1 MSLEDFSIF
10 DSLGMTE
17 QELKAEAKRP
27 LDFWVRQVR
36 ETKDPA
42 EALKLLNMAEEWTPE
57 QRISVIKGMLTLN
70 LVSFLTSNNV
80 DFLDYDGWKKYMQEN
95 PFVPAQILDIPNEG
109 VMELSVQAMKI
120 LRPKVTKDMMKSG
133 RAPKPQKLLSKLL
146 DHWIPPARKE
156 EKILFF
162 IGWTIYATVMN
173 TQAQAGMSI
182 PIEKKAVSLAVESG
196 KEVKPIDESGQLC
209 DINDLM
215 ARIKVNIT

>member
-1 MSLEDFSIF
+1 MSPEDFSIF

-17 QELKAEAKRP
+17 QELKAKAKRP

-42 EALKLLNMAEEWTPE
+42 QALKLLNKGEEWTPE

-70 LVSFLTSNNV
+70 LASFLTSNNV
-80 DFLDYDGWKKYMQEN
+80 DFLDYDGWKKCMQEN
-95 PFVPAQILDIPNEG
+95 PFIPAQILDIPNER
-109 VMELSVQAMKI
+109 VVELSVQAMKT

-146 DHWIPPARKE
+146 DQWIPPARKE

-162 IGWTIYATVMN
+162 IGWAIYATVMK